1 MVAMIT
7 TTPADTAGI
16 THQMGGAWK
25 VRTRQVEKKA
35 TIVPASM
42 MLLDAG
48 TVDMCPACHLSSGGR
63 NPSKLLA
70 SNLAGTDGFRRAG
83 HDGLALGEE
92 WPTSRRRTVAGP
104 HPNERKVILAMN
116 IAVLIKQ
123 VPDTWSE
130 RTLTEPEW
138 TLDRE
143 AADAVIDEID
153 TRGVEA
159 ALQLTEKHGGE
170 VTVVTMGPDR
180 ATDALRKALAMGVD
194 KAVHI
199 SDDGLAGSD
208 ALQTSAALAAAL
220 RPLSADLIIAG
231 NESTDGRTG
240 SVPSMLAE
248 RLGLPQITSVRTLEI
263 DGTTLRAER
272 VRDGGY
278 SEVTATLPAVVS
290 VTEKINEP
298 RYPGF
303 KGIMAAKKKPMTT
316 LTIDELGLD
325 PSTTG

>member
-1 MVAMIT
+1 
-7 TTPADTAGI
+7 
-16 THQMGGAWK
+16 
-25 VRTRQVEKKA
+25 
-35 TIVPASM
+35 
-42 MLLDAG
+42 
-48 TVDMCPACHLSSGGR
+48 
-63 NPSKLLA
+63 
-70 SNLAGTDGFRRAG
+70 
-83 HDGLALGEE
+83 
-92 WPTSRRRTVAGP
+92 
-104 HPNERKVILAMN
+104 MN

-199 SDDGLAGSD
+199 NDDGLAGSD

-220 RPLSADLIIAG
+220 RTLAVDLIITG

-303 KGIMAAKKKPMTT
+303 KGIMAAKKKPVTHAEHRRSRAGSV
-316 LTIDELGLD
+316 DDRSGQRLD
-325 PSTTG
+325 RGGRRCAPAAAGIRREDHRRRRPAAPGSPSTSLPPG

>member
-1 MVAMIT
+1 M
-7 TTPADTAGI
+7 D
-16 THQMGGAWK
+16 
-25 VRTRQVEKKA
+25 
-35 TIVPASM
+35 
-42 MLLDAG
+42 
-48 TVDMCPACHLSSGGR
+48 
-63 NPSKLLA
+63 
-70 SNLAGTDGFRRAG
+70 
-83 HDGLALGEE
+83 
-92 WPTSRRRTVAGP
+92 
-104 HPNERKVILAMN
+104 

-130 RTLTEPEW
+130 RTLHESDW
-138 TLDRE
+138 TLDRD

-153 TRGVEA
+153 TRGVET
-159 ALQLTEKHGGE
+159 ALQLVEKHGGQ

-199 SDDGLAGSD
+199 TDDALAGSD
-208 ALQTSAALAAAL
+208 ALQTSAALAAAI
-220 RPLSADLIIAG
+220 RTLSVDLVITG

-248 RLGLPQITSVRTLEI
+248 RLGLPQVTSIRRLEV
-263 DGTTLRAER
+263 DGSTLRAER

-278 SEVTATLPAVVS
+278 SEVTATLPAVIS

-303 KGIMAAKKKPMTT
+303 KGIMAAKKKPVTR
-316 LTIDELGLD
+316 LGVGDLALD
-325 PSTTG
+325 PASTGLSNASTVVVDGAPRPPRESGEKVTDDGSGGARIAEFLAAARLI

>member
-1 MVAMIT
+1 
-7 TTPADTAGI
+7 
-16 THQMGGAWK
+16 
-25 VRTRQVEKKA
+25 
-35 TIVPASM
+35 
-42 MLLDAG
+42 
-48 TVDMCPACHLSSGGR
+48 
-63 NPSKLLA
+63 
-70 SNLAGTDGFRRAG
+70 
-83 HDGLALGEE
+83 
-92 WPTSRRRTVAGP
+92 
-104 HPNERKVILAMN
+104 MN

-199 SDDGLAGSD
+199 NDDGLAGSD

-220 RPLSADLIIAG
+220 RTLAADLIIAG

-278 SEVTATLPAVVS
+278 SEVTATLPVVVS

-316 LTIDELGLD
+316 LTVDDLGLD
-325 PSTTG
+325 PSTTGLANASTQVVDGAPRPPKESGEKITDDGDGGTRVAEYLVAARLI

>member
-1 MVAMIT
+1 
-7 TTPADTAGI
+7 
-16 THQMGGAWK
+16 
-25 VRTRQVEKKA
+25 
-35 TIVPASM
+35 
-42 MLLDAG
+42 
-48 TVDMCPACHLSSGGR
+48 
-63 NPSKLLA
+63 
-70 SNLAGTDGFRRAG
+70 
-83 HDGLALGEE
+83 
-92 WPTSRRRTVAGP
+92 
-104 HPNERKVILAMN
+104 MN

-130 RTLTEPEW
+130 RTLRETDW
-138 TLDRE
+138 TLDRD

-159 ALQLTEKHGGE
+159 ALQLVEKHGGA
-170 VTVVTMGPDR
+170 VTVLTMGPDR

-199 SDDGLAGSD
+199 NDEGLAGSC
-208 ALQTSAALAAAL
+208 ALQTSAALAAAI
-220 RPLSADLIIAG
+220 RTLSVDLIITG

-248 RLGLPQITSVRTLEI
+248 RLGLPQITSVRSLET

-278 SEVTATLPAVVS
+278 SEVTSSLPAVVS

-303 KGIMAAKKKPMTT
+303 KGIMAAKKKP
-316 LTIDELGLD
+316 LTVLGIGDLGLD
-325 PSTTG
+325 AASVGPAGAATVVLDAAPRPAKESGEKIDDDGTGGGKAAEFLAAARLI

>member
-1 MVAMIT
+1 
-7 TTPADTAGI
+7 
-16 THQMGGAWK
+16 
-25 VRTRQVEKKA
+25 
-35 TIVPASM
+35 
-42 MLLDAG
+42 
-48 TVDMCPACHLSSGGR
+48 
-63 NPSKLLA
+63 
-70 SNLAGTDGFRRAG
+70 
-83 HDGLALGEE
+83 
-92 WPTSRRRTVAGP
+92 
-104 HPNERKVILAMN
+104 MN

-199 SDDGLAGSD
+199 NDDGLAGSD

-220 RPLSADLIIAG
+220 RTLAADLIIAG

-316 LTIDELGLD
+316 LTVDDLGLD
-325 PSTTG
+325 PSTTGLANASTQVVDGAPRPPKESGEKITDDGDGGTRVAEYLVAARLI